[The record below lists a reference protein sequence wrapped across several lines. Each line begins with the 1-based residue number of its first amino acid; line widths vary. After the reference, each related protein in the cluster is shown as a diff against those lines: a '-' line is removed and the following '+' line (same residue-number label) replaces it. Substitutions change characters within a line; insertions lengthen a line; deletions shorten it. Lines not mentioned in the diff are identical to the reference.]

1 MPSPAAP
8 ESDTAFEE
16 AFISAALTAGAR
28 VDTAPGVGVGVG
40 VGVDLDAG
48 ATAVA
53 ACKASAAVTA
63 EGEEVASTWLAANT
77 TEPET
82 ALDAGALVEALRIA
96 WVMVDVMAESV
107 DVGSAI
113 DAA

>member
-28 VDTAPGVGVGVG
+28 VDTAPGVGVG